1 MRRVSSILDNFQ
13 AAKGALDL
21 TVHTRDLRNSASSP
35 SLLPFVSCRLVKNL
49 LDSDAPVY
57 GILPYQLYGPG
68 CCAVRPER
76 MCYRVE
82 HHMITNN
89 TQAETRRIN
98 YMFKKLSLVLTGALA
113 CASFSVQAEDW
124 RAWNIHNDGHPNTA
138 AMDRFSEL
146 VSEAT
151 GGEINVEVFHG
162 GVLGSQPDALEQ
174 VRLGAI
180 EIGNFNLGPIGP
192 IVKEANLVSLPF
204 IFKSV
209 PHMFRVLEGEAG
221 ETIAAAMAEA
231 GIKPLA
237 WVDAGA
243 RSFYS
248 QKPINTPADVEGLK
262 IRVMNNDLYTS
273 MISAMGGNPSPMAFA
288 EVQQALK
295 TGVVDGAENNFPS
308 FKSVGHYEVTT
319 HYSLSEHL
327 IIPECI
333 CVNTAKF
340 DALSEDMQAA
350 VRGAAEEA
358 ALYQRELWAVQ
369 SGQAREEV
377 EAAGIVV
384 NEIADK
390 GPFQDAMVAVYD
402 EYLAANPDMADL
414 VEMAKNTE

>member
-1 MRRVSSILDNFQ
+1 MYKKFSAILLT
-13 AAKGALDL
+13 AATAF
-21 TVHTRDLRNSASSP
+21 
-35 SLLPFVSCRLVKNL
+35 SLSGT
-49 LDSDAPVY
+49 A
-57 GILPYQLYGPG
+57 
-68 CCAVRPER
+68 A
-76 MCYRVE
+76 
-82 HHMITNN
+82 
-89 TQAETRRIN
+89 A
-98 YMFKKLSLVLTGALA
+98 A
-113 CASFSVQAEDW
+113 DW
-124 RAWNIHNDGHPNTA
+124 RAWNIHNEGHPNHA
-138 AMDRFSEL
+138 AMDRFAEL
-146 VSEAT
+146 VGEAT
-151 GGEINVEVFHG
+151 NGEINLEVFHG
-162 GVLGSQPDALEQ
+162 GVLGNQPDALEQ

-180 EIGNFNLGPIGP
+180 EVGNFNLGPIGP
-192 IVKEANLVSLPF
+192 MVKEANLVSLPF

-221 ETIAAAMAEA
+221 QAIADAMGEA
-231 GIKPLA
+231 GLLPLA

-248 QKPINTPADVEGLK
+248 QKAINTPADVEGLK

-273 MISAMGGNPSPMAFA
+273 MISAMGGNPSPMAFS

-308 FKSVGHYEVTT
+308 FKNVGHYEVTT

-340 DALSEDMQAA
+340 EALSPEMQAA

-369 SGQAREEV
+369 SGEARTEV
-377 EAAGIVV
+377 EAAGIKV

-390 GPFQDAMVAVYD
+390 GPFQEAMVSVYD
-402 EYLAANPDMADL
+402 DYLAANPDMKELVDL
-414 VEMAKNTE
+414 ARATE

>member
-1 MRRVSSILDNFQ
+1 MSN
-13 AAKGALDL
+13 
-21 TVHTRDLRNSASSP
+21 
-35 SLLPFVSCRLVKNL
+35 
-49 LDSDAPVY
+49 
-57 GILPYQLYGPG
+57 
-68 CCAVRPER
+68 
-76 MCYRVE
+76 
-82 HHMITNN
+82 
-89 TQAETRRIN
+89 
-98 YMFKKLSLVLTGALA
+98 KLSLLLA
-113 CASFSVQAEDW
+113 GSLLCLSFTASAENW

-138 AMDRFSEL
+138 AMDKFSEL

-151 GGEINVEVFHG
+151 KGEVTVEVFHG

-192 IVKEANLVSLPF
+192 MVKEANLVSLPF

-231 GIKPLA
+231 GVQPLA

-308 FKSVGHYEVTT
+308 FKNVGHYEVTT

-333 CVNTAKF
+333 CVNTDKF
-340 DALSEDMQAA
+340 AALSPELQAA

-358 ALYQRELWAVQ
+358 AVYQRELWAVQ
-369 SGQAREEV
+369 SEQARKDV
-377 EAAGIVV
+377 EAAGIKV

-390 GPFQDAMVAVYD
+390 GPFQDAMDAVY
-402 EYLAANPDMADL
+402 ETYLAANPDMKKL
-414 VEMAKNTE
+414 VEMAQSTE